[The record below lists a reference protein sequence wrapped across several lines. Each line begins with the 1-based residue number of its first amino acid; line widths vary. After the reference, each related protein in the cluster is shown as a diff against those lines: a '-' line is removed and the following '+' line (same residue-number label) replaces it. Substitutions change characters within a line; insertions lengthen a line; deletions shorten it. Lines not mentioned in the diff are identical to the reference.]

1 MNIVVHVSFRIG
13 VLFSSDIYSGVALLD
28 CMVVLFS
35 FFWGNSI
42 LFSTVAASV
51 YIPINSVQGFTFLQ
65 ILTNICYLWSFWW
78 QPFCLVWGS
87 ISLWFWFAFLW
98 LMMLSIFSFA
108 CWSSVCRLWK
118 NVYSGLPSIF
128 LNRVVYFFDVELYEL
143 FIVVGYNQQLISHII
158 CKFFTIQ

>member
-1 MNIVVHVSFRIG
+1 MC
-13 VLFSSDIYSGVALLD
+13 LFKL
-28 CMVVLFS
+28 LFS
-35 FFWGNSI
+35 FFWYISPGVELLDHMVVLFLISWGTST
-42 LFSTVAASV
+42 LFSIVAAPI
-51 YIPINSVQGFTFLQ
+51 YILTNSVGGFLFFH